1 MTGKQIIKNIANILN
16 ANPEKIDALR
26 KVQGITFHNTCDDFI
41 YVRVELYEKNIERYL
56 IEGTGARMTITAN
69 ALTKEIVRKPGN
81 EEPWH
86 TEGRRARAHEILNE
100 VRAQEERKQ
109 ENGKGEYMEILTN
122 IGFVKADTE
131 RLSASEKDLCRK
143 LERDRATLHRAGELK
158 RDHGMIFPETEP
170 DSLVLCEEDTGR
182 WYIVETMDDIIIGFE
197 EMMDYIEGFKAEEIE
212 ALRSQGFFRDG
223 DAYYIT
229 GEALKRE
236 NVDWSEEEKDMIQN
250 LEDKGVYYWDDSVDY
265 ICHLN
270 GIENAS
276 RIFY

>member
-26 KVQGITFHNTCDDFI
+26 KVQGTTFHNTCDDFI
-41 YVRVELYEKNIERYL
+41 YVRVELYKKNIVRYL

-86 TEGRRARAHEILNE
+86 TEDRRARAHEILNE

-109 ENGKGEYMEILTN
+109 ENCKGEYMEILTN

-131 RLSASEKDLCRK
+131 RLSAMEKDLCIK

-158 RDHGMIFPETEP
+158 RDHGMIFADTDPE
-170 DSLVLCEEDTGR
+170 DLVLCEEDSGR
-182 WYIVETMDDIIIGFE
+182 WYLVEMDEDVIVGFWGAE
-197 EMMDYIEGFKAEEIE
+197 YIEGFKAEEIE
-212 ALRSQGFFRDG
+212 DLRNKGYFRDG

-229 GEALKRE
+229 GRELKQ
-236 NVDWSEEEKDMIQN
+236 EERFRGQEF
-250 LEDKGVYYWDDSVDY
+250 EDSAVYAVDY
-265 ICHLN
+265 EN
-270 GIENAS
+270 GSVTEVCCQLDYLEAAS
-276 RIFY
+276 RIFD